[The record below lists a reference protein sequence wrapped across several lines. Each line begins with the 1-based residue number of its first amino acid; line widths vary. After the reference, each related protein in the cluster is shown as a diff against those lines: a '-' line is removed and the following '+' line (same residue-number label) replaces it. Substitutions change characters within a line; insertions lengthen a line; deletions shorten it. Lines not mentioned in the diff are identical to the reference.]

1 MGSLGEAKRWKNKT
15 CKCMYI
21 YLSRMIV
28 NVRFSYSTSILD
40 EGGEDVSID
49 EGFSI
54 PKPSYLPQNITCPV
68 IKNLGEILI

>member
-1 MGSLGEAKRWKNKT
+1 
-15 CKCMYI
+15 
-21 YLSRMIV
+21 MIV

-40 EGGEDVSID
+40 EDGEDVSID